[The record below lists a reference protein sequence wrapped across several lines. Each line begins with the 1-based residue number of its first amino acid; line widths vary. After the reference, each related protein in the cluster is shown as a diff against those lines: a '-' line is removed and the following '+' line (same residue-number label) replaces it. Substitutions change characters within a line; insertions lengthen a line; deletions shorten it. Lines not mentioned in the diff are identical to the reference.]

1 MPAPNRTPGDALDP
15 RPLHERIA
23 TDLRRE
29 ILACDLKPGD
39 NLPSTEELKARFTA
53 SSASVQ
59 KAVSMLK
66 AEGLVHGRPG
76 AAVSALEVRRRDLTP
91 AAYSQP
97 SESGEPYRWITE
109 AERNG
114 RQPKIQILEVA
125 EVKPPGDV
133 REAMGLGD
141 DGPALMRKQLLSFG
155 QEPCELVKSYYPLE
169 LARDTALMGRAK
181 IKGGSPTLLAQMGY
195 PPLRTLDKVTAEEP
209 TSEEYE
215 TLLLPRQNPVLRT
228 FRVVYSTDDRIIEV
242 TTMVKAGHLYALR
255 YTF

>member
-1 MPAPNRTPGDALDP
+1 MRAENRTPADALDP
-15 RPLHERIA
+15 RKLHERIA

-29 ILACDLKPGD
+29 ILDGNLKPGD
-39 NLPSTEELKARFTA
+39 DLPSTEKLKARFTA

-59 KAVSMLK
+59 KALSMLK
-66 AEGLVHGRPG
+66 KEGLLQGRPG
-76 AAVSALEVRRRDLTP
+76 AAVTVLDARRRDLTP

-97 SESGEPYRWITE
+97 AESGEPYRWITE

-114 RQPKIQILEVA
+114 QQPRIQILQVA
-125 EVKPPGDV
+125 EVEPPGDV

-141 DGPALMRKQLLSFG
+141 EGRALMRKQLLSFG

-169 LARDTALMGRAK
+169 LARGTALAGRAK
-181 IKGGSPTLLAQMGY
+181 IRGGSPTLLAEMGF
-195 PPLRTLDKVTAEEP
+195 PPLRTLDRVTAEEP
-209 TSEEYE
+209 TNEEYE
-215 TLLLPRQNPVLRT
+215 TLLLPRQNPILRT

-242 TTMVKAGHLYALR
+242 TTMAKAGHLYALR